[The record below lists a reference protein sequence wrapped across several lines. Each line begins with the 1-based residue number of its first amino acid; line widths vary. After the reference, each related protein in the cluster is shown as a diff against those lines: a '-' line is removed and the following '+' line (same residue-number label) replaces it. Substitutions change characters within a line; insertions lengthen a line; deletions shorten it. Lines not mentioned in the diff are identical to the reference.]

1 MVELARKPDLAVC
14 EWGCVG
20 RQAATPWVTG
30 ATCCE
35 GALWM
40 IMGSVLS
47 SLKAWTTPLS
57 DMKRKIYLL
66 SGMAIS
72 GDQWLLF
79 QDCYFTVHTHCSHI
93 HTNKSPAALVQ
104 SQPAQWTWG
113 CWTLITADDCV
124 QAFTGGMAVINNS
137 ANLGSDFCTAEDM
150 FPPWHYCLK
159 YLLLSRVCGQPKLW
173 IALLIM

>member
-1 MVELARKPDLAVC
+1 MVELARKPGLAVC
-14 EWGCVG
+14 ECGCG
-20 RQAATPWVTG
+20 ESISDPLGHWSHL
-30 ATCCE
+30 
-35 GALWM
+35 LWR
-40 IMGSVLS
+40 GFVNDHGKCS

-57 DMKRKIYLL
+57 DVKCKIYLL
-66 SGMAIS
+66 SGMGIS

-79 QDCYFTVHTHCSHI
+79 QDCYFTVHIHCSHI
-93 HTNKSPAALVQ
+93 HTNKSSAALVQ

-113 CWTLITADDCV
+113 CWTLITAGDCV
-124 QAFTGGMAVINNS
+124 QAFTGGMAVTNNS

-173 IALLIM
+173 IALLIV